1 MSRRQPRSLTNA
13 IRAVW
18 GLVALSG
25 LTALLT
31 VVLRDE
37 LISRWEAG
45 RPDVGSVQPP
55 EFVPV
60 AIVLFIVFAAL
71 AGVLVM
77 FVRDGHGW
85 ARLSLSVLVV
95 FMGVATLAGLRT
107 DPPVLFLVLAL
118 VFLVLDAVLLFFLW
132 QRDTSTYIRG
142 AWLAS
147 HEGSAGSSSAGS

>member
-1 MSRRQPRSLTNA
+1 MSRHQPRSLTTA

-31 VVLRDE
+31 VVRRDE
-37 LISRWEAG
+37 LIRRWEAG
-45 RPDVGSVQPP
+45 RQDVGSVQPP

-71 AGVLVM
+71 AAVLVM
-77 FVRDGHGW
+77 FLRDGHSW
-85 ARLSLSVLVV
+85 ARLSLTVLVLY
-95 FMGVATLAGLRT
+95 MAVATLAGLRT
-107 DPPVLFLVLAL
+107 DPPVLFLGLSLLA
-118 VFLVLDAVLLFFLW
+118 LVLDAVLLFFLW
-132 QRDTSTYIRG
+132 HRDTSTYIRG

-147 HEGSAGSSSAGS
+147 HGSSAGS

>member
-1 MSRRQPRSLTNA
+1 MSRHQPRSLTHA
-13 IRAVW
+13 IRVMW
-18 GLVALSG
+18 GLVALNG

-31 VVLRDE
+31 VVLHDE
-37 LISRWEAG
+37 LISRWESG
-45 RPDVGSVQPP
+45 RQDIGTVQPP

-95 FMGVATLAGLRT
+95 FMAVATLAGLRT
-107 DPPVLFLVLAL
+107 EPPVLFLVLSL
-118 VFLVLDAVLLFFLW
+118 ISVLLDAVLLFFLW
-132 QRDTSTYIRG
+132 HRDTSTYIRG

>member
-1 MSRRQPRSLTNA
+1 MSRHQPRSLTNA
-13 IRAVW
+13 IRVVW
-18 GLVALSG
+18 GLVALNG

-31 VVLRDE
+31 VVLHDE
-37 LISRWEAG
+37 LISRWESG
-45 RPDVGSVQPP
+45 RQDIGTVQPP

-85 ARLSLSVLVV
+85 ARLALSVLVL
-95 FMGVATLAGLRT
+95 FTAVATLAGLRT

-118 VFLVLDAVLLFFLW
+118 ASVVLDALLLFFLW
-132 QRDTSTYIRG
+132 RRDTSTYIRG
-142 AWLAS
+142 SWLAS
-147 HEGSAGSSSAGS
+147 HEGSSSAGS

>member
-1 MSRRQPRSLTNA
+1 MSRHQPRSLTNA
-13 IRAVW
+13 ILAVW

-31 VVLRDE
+31 LVLRGE
-37 LISRWEAG
+37 LVRRWEAG
-45 RPDVGSVQPP
+45 RQDVGTIQPP
-55 EFVPV
+55 DFVPV

-77 FVRDGHGW
+77 FVRDGHSW
-85 ARLSLSVLVV
+85 ARISLSVLVV
-95 FMGVATLAGLRT
+95 FMAVSTLAGLRT

-118 VFLVLDAVLLFFLW
+118 ASAVLDAALLFFLW
-132 QRDTSTYIRG
+132 HRDTSTYIRG

-147 HEGSAGSSSAGS
+147 HGSSTDSSTGS

>member
-1 MSRRQPRSLTNA
+1 MSRHQPRSLTNA
-13 IRAVW
+13 ILAVW

-31 VVLRDE
+31 LVLRGE
-37 LISRWEAG
+37 LVRRWEAG
-45 RPDVGSVQPP
+45 RQDVGTVQPP

-77 FVRDGHGW
+77 FVRDGHSW
-85 ARLSLSVLVV
+85 ARVSLSVLVV
-95 FMGVATLAGLRT
+95 FMAVATLAGLRT

-118 VFLVLDAVLLFFLW
+118 ASAVLDAALLFFLW
-132 QRDTSTYIRG
+132 HRDTSTYIRG

-147 HEGSAGSSSAGS
+147 HGSAGSSSSGS

>member
-1 MSRRQPRSLTNA
+1 
-13 IRAVW
+13 
-18 GLVALSG
+18 
-25 LTALLT
+25 
-31 VVLRDE
+31 
-37 LISRWEAG
+37 
-45 RPDVGSVQPP
+45 
-55 EFVPV
+55 
-60 AIVLFIVFAAL
+60 
-71 AGVLVM
+71 M

-147 HEGSAGSSSAGS
+147 HENSAGSSAGS